1 MELTTTSIPAWDG
14 MVRRRND
21 EEEEEEVAE
30 IASRKMDATLLFH
43 HAAVKTRLF
52 SLSWSERL
60 HQLIEP
66 SIVMRSGS
74 RSRKLLRAK

>member
-1 MELTTTSIPAWDG
+1 

-60 HQLIEP
+60 HQA
-66 SIVMRSGS
+66 IV
-74 RSRKLLRAK
+74 AY

>member
-1 MELTTTSIPAWDG
+1 

-21 EEEEEEVAE
+21 EEEEEVAE

-43 HAAVKTRLF
+43 RAVVKTRLF

-60 HQLIEP
+60 HQT
-66 SIVMRSGS
+66 IV
-74 RSRKLLRAK
+74 AY